1 MSKKIKYTEGS
12 MGKYKLSDFKRVDK
26 SFFPPPEELA
36 KRMKN
41 TKITISLSDDSVT
54 FFKEEAKKHNVQ
66 YQRMIR
72 QVLDDYV
79 RHQKK
84 HQG

>member
-1 MSKKIKYTEGS
+1 MKKKFEYTEGPIDKVDD
-12 MGKYKLSDFKRVDK
+12 KYLVRVPN
-26 SFFPPPEELA
+26 FLPPPEELA

-72 QVLDDYV
+72 QVLDDYA

-84 HQG
+84 HQR